1 MPSRNTIEII
11 INAKDNASR
20 VLSDLAGNTQTI
32 GAIAT
37 GAIVAGFG
45 AATVAVAGFANRGIQ
60 EFMAFEQGMQEVFS
74 LLPGIS
80 QDAMDKMTDQV
91 EYLSQRFGV
100 LPEQTIPAMY
110 EALSAGIP
118 QDNVFKFLEVANK
131 AAIAGVTDLETAVNG
146 ISSAMNAYGHD
157 VLDAGKASDVMFQT
171 VKLGKTTFEELSN
184 SLYNVSPTAAALGV
198 SFEDLNAQIAA
209 ITAQGT
215 PTSVATNQMRQ
226 MFVELSKAGGE
237 TAETFQQL
245 AGKTFKQFIAEGGNT
260 QDALQL
266 LEKYAKDT
274 GVGINDLFS
283 SVEAGAAAL
292 SLTGKNTARFSDF
305 LNQMASAAGSTDEA
319 FTTMSK
325 SLQFQVNRLNAR
337 MSILYKTIGEKLAPT
352 VAPLVRLFGDMVGI
366 VSDVIDG
373 QTDFVDTIQ
382 ESNPV
387 FAKALQIVLDAS
399 LAIRKLTYN
408 IFNFIGALN
417 AGVDPMN
424 ALFTLLMDF
433 GLSSNVGLAI
443 MDIVNAFY
451 DLAGVLEFITTPIKA
466 FIRNNVKL
474 QDILLALGIAI
485 GSFVIPAVISLVAAF
500 APIIA
505 TFAVLVAGA
514 VLLRKA
520 WEKNFLGI
528 RDKVTKAVVWIETK
542 LTDLRAALWDVLGDP
557 GDDPLSAAFQAL
569 ANNPVIEELITKFN
583 SLKDAVLPL
592 FREIGTAISKIDF
605 GQLFEIGT
613 TLLSL
618 TSPLGIIKTLFET
631 IFNVNVFD
639 LFIEGINKVTEILAN
654 LNNGMNLKDAL
665 GIEDGSVIS
674 QIIDTIVSAF
684 EGMVSFVQTTVLPA
698 LKDLGVWFLTD
709 VLPAVV
715 SFVTDTVIP
724 AVKNFLGFL
733 QRLWTDVSPFLINL
747 ANWFINDILPQIVTY
762 IQTVVVPVIQSVIG
776 WLTQI
781 WTAVQPY
788 LVELYNWFINDGL
801 PAITNFLET
810 VVTPIIESLISLMQ
824 EIWTGVQPFVQNL
837 VDFFVNTGIPLIVS
851 FVRDTLIPNI
861 QSFIDLMMS
870 IWTNIAPAIESLKSG
885 LRTAFNWIKTNVI
898 DPIIA
903 RINEFITTLQNLGI
917 IQGNAQSTMSSKL
930 AGAYNAN
937 PDVFNQKFGSLMGAA
952 NGLPYVPQDMPIQV
966 HRGER
971 ILTKEEN
978 ANYSGNNPSV
988 VNNYNLSFPNA
999 KDQYEANENSKLYV
1013 NALRSQGVDI

>member
-1 MPSRNTIEII
+1 MPSRNTIEIV

-20 VLSDLAGNTQTI
+20 VLSDLASNTQTI

-45 AATVAVAGFANRGIQ
+45 AATVAVASFANRGIQ

-74 LLPGIS
+74 LLPDIS

-91 EYLSQRFGV
+91 ERLSKIYGV
-100 LPEQTIPAMY
+100 LPEETIPALY

-118 QDNVFKFLEVANK
+118 QDNVFDFLDVANK
-131 AAIAGVTDLETAVNG
+131 AAIAGVTDLQTAVNG

-157 VLDAGKASDVMFQT
+157 VLDAGKASDIMFQT

-198 SFEDLNAQIAA
+198 TFEDLNAQIAA

-266 LEKYAKDT
+266 LEKYAQDT

-292 SLTGKNTARFSDF
+292 SLTGKNTERFSDF

-325 SLQFQVNRLNAR
+325 SLQFQVNRLNAK
-337 MSILYKTIGEKLAPT
+337 MSILYKTIGEKLAPVFAVVVEEIGNVVGWFADLIDGAT
-352 VAPLVRLFGDMVGI
+352 SLEDFISYDLHSAFTGIATIILEVVKKGKSLLTLFDQLRAIFKLANGDIHGFNYIVQQIFPDTIIASAVHFLYVIDNLARSFREHIQPLVDFTKENVRL
-366 VSDVIDG
+366 SDVI
-373 QTDFVDTIQ
+373 T
-382 ESNPV
+382 
-387 FAKALQIVLDAS
+387 
-399 LAIRKLTYN
+399 
-408 IFNFIGALN
+408 
-417 AGVDPMN
+417 
-424 ALFTLLMDF
+424 
-433 GLSSNVGLAI
+433 
-443 MDIVNAFY
+443 
-451 DLAGVLEFITTPIKA
+451 
-466 FIRNNVKL
+466 
-474 QDILLALGIAI
+474 ALGIAI
-485 GSFVIPAVISLVAAF
+485 ASFVLPSLVAIGAAI
-500 APIIA
+500 APLVA
-505 TFAVLVAGA
+505 TFAVLVAGVA
-514 VLLRKA
+514 ALRKA

-528 RDKVTKAVVWIETK
+528 RDITKKVFKTI
-542 LTDLRAALWDVLGDP
+542 GDFFGDT
-557 GDDPLSAAFQAL
+557 GDDVFGG
-569 ANNPVIEELITKFN
+569 LIRKFN
-583 SLKDAVLPL
+583 DAFSALVNSPFIKNLIDKFTVLKDTGVQL
-592 FREIGTAISKIDF
+592 FYEISLAIRNLFAGADFGKIAEIGM
-605 GQLFEIGT
+605 

-639 LFIEGINKVTEILAN
+639 LFIQGVEYLTQVLAKLNMGAGIKE
-654 LNNGMNLKDAL
+654 AL

-684 EGMVSFVQTTVLPA
+684 EGLVNFVQTTVLPA

-715 SFVTDTVIP
+715 SFVTDTAIP

-801 PAITNFLET
+801 PTITNFLET

-837 VDFFVNTGIPLIVS
+837 VDFFVTTGIPLIVS
-851 FVRDTLIPNI
+851 FVRDILVPNI
-861 QSFIDLMMS
+861 QSFIDLMMG

-937 PDVFNQKFGSLMGAA
+937 PDVFNQKFGTLMGAA
-952 NGLPYVPQDMPIQV
+952 NGLPYVPKDMPIQV

-978 ANYSGNNPSV
+978 ANYSGSNPSV

-1013 NALRSQGVDI
+1013 NALRAQGVDI